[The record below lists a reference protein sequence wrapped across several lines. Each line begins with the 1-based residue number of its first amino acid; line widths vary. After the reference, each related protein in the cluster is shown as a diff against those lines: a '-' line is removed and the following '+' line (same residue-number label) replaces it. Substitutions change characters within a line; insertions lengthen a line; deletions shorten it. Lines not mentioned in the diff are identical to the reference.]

1 MKNIRKIGLSAL
13 AGSLAM
19 FSAAQAEM
27 SISGSAE
34 MTYTSTEGTGAASSA
49 SQTGNPF
56 GMEHAINF
64 TGSGEMDNGFTY
76 SVNTNI
82 AGQDMATDSNILTLD
97 MGAMG
102 EIGFDQGVG
111 AYGIAALENN
121 VPTAYEEADHNVG
134 TVGHA
139 IDATSSSNTNVIGYK
154 NTFAGVGVNL
164 RYNPSIGSTANQA
177 GSTSGTGDASELSWV
192 LTSAIPGIEGLS
204 AAVGHAKT
212 DFSTAATND
221 NEEWTASINYAAG
234 PVSIGYQQSEVQSGT
249 ANTSGYDVTT
259 YGIAFNV
266 NENMSVSYNVNN
278 ATVDKTGASAVDVD
292 EESTGISAAYTM
304 GSASLRV
311 AFNEADGVNGVA
323 ADTKESTEI
332 SLALAF

>member
-19 FSAAQAEM
+19 FSSAQAEM
-27 SISGSAE
+27 VISGSAE
-34 MTYTSTEGTGAASSA
+34 MTYTSTEGKGTASTA

-102 EIGFDQGVG
+102 SIGFDQGVG
-111 AYGIAALENN
+111 AYGIASLENN

-154 NTFAGVGVNL
+154 NTFSGVGVNV

-177 GSTSGTGDASELSWV
+177 GATSGTGDASELSWA
-192 LTSAIPGIEGLS
+192 LTSAIPGVEGLS
-204 AAVGHAKT
+204 AAVGYATT
-212 DFSTAATND
+212 DSTTATVDD

-249 ANTSGYDVTT
+249 TGANGHNVTA

-266 NENMSVSYNVNN
+266 NENMSISYSVNN
-278 ATVDKTGASAVDVD
+278 AEVDKPSSTDVD
-292 EESTGISAAYTM
+292 EESTGIQAAYTM

-323 ADTKESTEI
+323 GDSKESTEI